1 MLPPRQ
7 ILYGSKSVIIIT
19 SIKGRPLLRGHFS
32 WTGIQNAHIIFVIII
47 TSIKGTLPLSGLV
60 SWSGIQNSDIIFVI
74 ITSIKGT
81 PLLRGWDPRWDWWDP
96 AWNYRIP
103 PRCDPRQDPDQDY
116 GLPQAGSHLE
126 LVESQPG
133 LWDPTRAPT

>member
-1 MLPPRQ
+1 M
-7 ILYGSKSVIIIT
+7 SVIIIT

-81 PLLRGWDPRWDWWDP
+81 PLLRGWDP
-96 AWNYRIP
+96 AWNYEFPQGAIPGRIP
-103 PRCDPRQDPDQDY
+103 TRIMDCLRQDPTWNWWNPNQDY
-116 GLPQAGSHLE
+116 GIPSGLPPEIKMGYQAG
-126 LVESQPG
+126 LV
-133 LWDPTRAPT
+133 